1 VKFAVA
7 SVIFS
12 LAALVA
18 ALAAKSLAAPLALPI
33 YVALAA
39 IDIALFLLGIR
50 DAAAAL
56 DIVTGEWEA
65 AELKSVR
72 ALLVVMFAMSLV
84 VLGYLIVAHI
94 APAVFAA

>member
-50 DAAAAL
+50 DAAAAR
-56 DIVTGEWEA
+56 T
-65 AELKSVR
+65 
-72 ALLVVMFAMSLV
+72 
-84 VLGYLIVAHI
+84 
-94 APAVFAA
+94 